1 MRKDLA
7 RYMIRGRTRA
17 DKGQEKKTWSPHDV
31 TRPLDTWDPATPELV
46 QLKDKEPD
54 VPESRPWGRTG
65 EMSAEVEPQPKP
77 KPARVLGKKRTV
89 RLSITVSEEE
99 EDIIKTYDLHANCYI
114 QKPVD
119 LAQFL
124 DVVKSIESFWLTI
137 VQLPN
142 GTH

>member
-54 VPESRPWGRTG
+54 VPESRPWGRANETPD
-65 EMSAEVEPQPKP
+65 EIEPKLKP
-77 KPARVLGKKRTV
+77 KPVRVLGKKRTV

-99 EDIIKTYDLHANCYI
+99 EDIIKTHVSGEGTTVSEFARRSM
-114 QKPVD
+114 
-119 LAQFL
+119 F
-124 DVVKSIESFWLTI
+124 VVMARK
-137 VQLPN
+137 LPPR
-142 GTH
+142 H